1 MNNDYKSLVNELINR
16 RDYENAKLIYL
27 CRSNK
32 KLVKEKP
39 EIKNDINDIDDNII
53 EKIQIE
59 LNQNKDINFLIE
71 NSANEF
77 LIQGSPIFACNSF
90 LMKGDYTNAIKC
102 LIQSFNIE
110 LAFILMIISR
120 DYIYNN
126 EIICFI
132 YEKMKKENNISSII
146 VRSKCPYN
154 RYIYLKKLH
163 EEKLFN
169 SNEKDIITQYIIT
182 NNLEKLY
189 IEFIQLSNIFI
200 NSLCDNNSL
209 NENNLKE
216 ILNIIDAIKELELSF
231 EQLNANIYQRLIII
245 VLLIETLNFNYLSC
259 ICLINEFIVTKKI
272 NFNNEN
278 DIKSLSY
285 ILNFIKYCKN
295 SKFNQIYNDYD
306 LSYEEINLINKII
319 KKINIKGN
327 YKENYN
333 KFSSLKDK
341 YCKKFLCDYQLKRF
355 YFLRNEILPTNNDQK
370 MKSTISEKPIP
381 SKMIKLKSGNKILKS
396 EYLEMTKY
404 LYIN

>member
-146 VRSKCPYN
+146 VQSKCPYN
-154 RYIYLKKLH
+154 RYIYLKKLN

-231 EQLNANIYQRLIII
+231 DQLNANIYQRLIII

-259 ICLINEFIVTKKI
+259 ICLINE
-272 NFNNEN
+272 
-278 DIKSLSY
+278 
-285 ILNFIKYCKN
+285 
-295 SKFNQIYNDYD
+295 
-306 LSYEEINLINKII
+306 
-319 KKINIKGN
+319 
-327 YKENYN
+327 
-333 KFSSLKDK
+333 
-341 YCKKFLCDYQLKRF
+341 
-355 YFLRNEILPTNNDQK
+355 
-370 MKSTISEKPIP
+370 
-381 SKMIKLKSGNKILKS
+381 
-396 EYLEMTKY
+396 
-404 LYIN
+404 